1 MNPEDNDQAIAT
13 ALKAKSESDYKL
25 AEALFE
31 NYKRGYYRLQ
41 GFRSVGE
48 YLRERWKGTEQDSSA
63 RLHARGF
70 QRLIREFK
78 IAQEIPKF
86 REAFDQI
93 PRSNRRL
100 IAQVITPENA
110 EEWIIRGR
118 TMTYR
123 ELEDLITKRPGGALA
138 GMVTKRLRFFPDQ
151 WEVFT
156 RAMGAA
162 KKLLER
168 DGSDPEVAEGILIEM
183 VCMEFIGTYE
193 QGGFRAFS
201 TFECPGCQKFAA
213 IERKPEQDLAD
224 VIGKAVVFVCKA
236 CGSGVVAKAFANG

>member
-1 MNPEDNDQAIAT
+1 MNPEENDSAIAT
-13 ALKAKSESDYKL
+13 ALTAKSDSDYRL

-41 GFRSVGE
+41 GFRSVAE
-48 YLRERWKGTEQDSSA
+48 YLRERWKGTDQDHAA
-63 RLHARGF
+63 RLHARQY

-78 IAQEIPKF
+78 LAMEIPKF

-110 EEWIIRGR
+110 EEWIKNAQ

-123 ELEDLITKRPGGALA
+123 ELEDLIAKRPDGPAT

-151 WEVFT
+151 WEIFQ
-156 RAMGAA
+156 RALVAGKRM
-162 KKLLER
+162 LER
-168 DGSDPEVAEGILIEM
+168 DGSDPEVADGILIEM
-183 VCMEFIGTYE
+183 ICQEFIGTYE
-193 QGGFRAFS
+193 NGGFHS
-201 TFECPGCQKFAA
+201 VSSFECPQCGKFVVMR
-213 IERKPEQDLAD
+213 RKPELDLAGD
-224 VIGKAVVFVCKA
+224 SGKAVVFECSA
-236 CGSGVVAKAFANG
+236 CGAGVVTKAF